1 MKATTGRLFNHL
13 DRREI
18 ERDIGAELQFHLDLL
33 TQEYL
38 QRSMSLEEARD
49 AALKQFGNVEQ
60 IKDRCVEIS
69 KRRHPLVMAL
79 KCFLAILF
87 VTGAMVRIVGW
98 DFHISRCGDLLM
110 AVSILSWLLLYVRLN
125 PSRFGSQHETS
136 SPLKLTDQTSFA
148 VYDQKKRTPVERL
161 ISR

>member
-13 DRREI
+13 DRRQI

-69 KRRHPLVMAL
+69 KRHHPLVMAL
-79 KCFLAILF
+79 KCLLSILF

-110 AVSILSWLLLYVRLN
+110 AVSILSWALLCVRLN
-125 PSRFGSQHETS
+125 PSRFFPQHDTS
-136 SPLKLTDQTSFA
+136 FALKLTDQDSFA
-148 VYDQKKRTPVERL
+148 VYAQQKRTPVERV

>member
-79 KCFLAILF
+79 KCLLSILF

-110 AVSILSWLLLYVRLN
+110 AVSILSWALLCVRLN
-125 PSRFGSQHETS
+125 PSRFFPQHDTS
-136 SPLKLTDQTSFA
+136 FTLKLTDQDSFA
-148 VYDQKKRTPVERL
+148 VYDQKKRSPVERV

>member
-110 AVSILSWLLLYVRLN
+110 AVSILSWVLLYVRLN
-125 PSRFGSQHETS
+125 PSRFLSPHETS
-136 SPLKLTDQTSFA
+136 SPLKLTDQNSFA
-148 VYDQKKRTPVERL
+148 VYDQQKRTPVERL

>member
-110 AVSILSWLLLYVRLN
+110 AVSFLSWALLCVRLN
-125 PSRFGSQHETS
+125 PSRFFPQHDTS
-136 SPLKLTDQTSFA
+136 FALKLTDQDSFA
-148 VYDQKKRTPVERL
+148 VYDQKKRSPVERV

>member
-1 MKATTGRLFNHL
+1 MKAVSHLIGKGL
-13 DRREI
+13 DREEI

-38 QRSMSLEEARD
+38 QQPMSLEEAKD
-49 AALKQFGNVEQ
+49 AARRQFGNVEQ

-69 KRRHPLVMAL
+69 RRSHPLIMAV
-79 KCFLAILF
+79 KCLLAVLFL
-87 VTGAMVRIVGW
+87 TGAMLRIIGW
-98 DFHISRCGDLLM
+98 DLHISRCGDLLM

-125 PSRFGSQHETS
+125 PSRFCSQHETS